1 MILDTRDLSDVG
13 DAIMGFFVA
22 GIRYQTASPI
32 TVASTLAPAT
42 LLPTIV
48 AADDPIWI
56 WSNA

>member
-1 MILDTRDLSDVG
+1 MILDTRDLSDIGNVV
-13 DAIMGFFVA
+13 MGGFVA

-48 AADDPIWI
+48 AADAPIWI

>member
-1 MILDTRDLSDVG
+1 MDTLDLSVLGDVV
-13 DAIMGFFVA
+13 MGFFVA

-48 AADDPIWI
+48 AAEAPIWT
-56 WSNA
+56 WSIA